1 MKKKLTA
8 YLAWAFGIAWILQVT
23 AVILLRRG
31 YAMAYTGVLSVSM
44 FAPMAAG
51 LLSGAGLKGLGWKP
65 RLRGNLRYLAA
76 AWFLP
81 AVLGTLGAALFFVLF
96 PASFDTSMSYLVA
109 SLGPEGVAQMENSG
123 MSLSMYAVSACLAS
137 CLWAPWFNMLFALG
151 EEAGWRG
158 VMNPML
164 KEKLGSVKGRLVSG
178 ASGASGIGRS

>member
-123 MSLSMYAVSACLAS
+123 MSLPMYAVSACLAS
-137 CLWAPWFNMLFALG
+137 CLWAPGSICSLPWG
-151 EEAGWRG
+151 RKPAGG
-158 VMNPML
+158 GL
-164 KEKLGSVKGRLVSG
+164 
-178 ASGASGIGRS
+178 

>member
-81 AVLGTLGAALFFVLF
+81 AVLGTLGAALFFGRY
-96 PASFDTSMSYLVA
+96 PT
-109 SLGPEGVAQMENSG
+109 
-123 MSLSMYAVSACLAS
+123 LSQAWGRRVSRS
-137 CLWAPWFNMLFALG
+137 WKI
-151 EEAGWRG
+151 AG
-158 VMNPML
+158 
-164 KEKLGSVKGRLVSG
+164 
-178 ASGASGIGRS
+178 